1 MRAADTVQLWL
12 GALRGHRSRSLML
25 LLAVAIG
32 VVAVILLTGLGEGA
46 RLFVVGEFSTLGRNT
61 LIILP
66 GRNETTGGMP
76 PITGVS
82 PRDLTPQDAQAIGRL
97 PSVRRVAPLQA
108 GQLQVSAGNRSREAL
123 TLGTS
128 RDFFAIRQ
136 LEVAQGQALPALEFE
151 RSEAVCVIG
160 AGLRR
165 ALFGTR
171 PALGAWLRAGDR
183 RFRVIGILAPRGE
196 SLGMDFNQALIIPVA
211 SAQALF
217 NREGLLR
224 VFAEIR
230 GPSFLPSSE
239 RQILAILQERHGGK
253 QDVTLVSQGSML
265 AAFNEILATLT
276 LAVAGIAAISL
287 LVAGILIMNVTWIS
301 VSQRTAEIGLLKAI
315 GATAGQVRLLFLGE
329 AALLALAGALG
340 GLLFG
345 EALLWLAR
353 QALDLPLQAP
363 WWARLGALALALAS
377 ALLFAWLP
385 ASRGAALAP
394 VAALRP
400 ALGTR

>member
-1 MRAADTVQLWL
+1 MRADDTLRLWL

-46 RLFVVGEFSTLGRNT
+46 RRFVVSEFATLGRNT
-61 LIILP
+61 LIIVP

-82 PRDLTPQDAQAIGRL
+82 PRDLTARDAQAIARL
-97 PSVRRVAPLQA
+97 AAVRRVAPLQA
-108 GQLQVSAGNRSREAL
+108 GQLQVSAGNRSRETLA
-123 TLGTS
+123 LGTS

-136 LEVAQGQALPALEFE
+136 LEVAQGQALPALEFD
-151 RSEAVCVIG
+151 RGEAVCVIG
-160 AGLRR
+160 AGLRHE
-165 ALFGTR
+165 LFGAR

-196 SLGMDFNQALIIPVA
+196 SFGMDFNQALIIPLA
-211 SAQALF
+211 NAQTLF
-217 NREGLLR
+217 NRQGLLR

-230 GPSFLPSSE
+230 GPSFLASSE
-239 RQILAILQERHGGK
+239 RQILDTLAQRHGGK
-253 QDVTLVSQGSML
+253 QDVSLISQGSLL
-265 AAFNEILATLT
+265 AAFNDLLATLT

-329 AALLALAGALG
+329 AALLALVGALG

-345 EALLWLAR
+345 EALLWCGR
-353 QALDLPLQAP
+353 QALEFPLQAP
-363 WWARLGALALALAS
+363 WWARFGAVALALAS
-377 ALLFAWLP
+377 AVLFAWLP

-394 VAALRP
+394 VMALRP
-400 ALGTR
+400 AAGAR